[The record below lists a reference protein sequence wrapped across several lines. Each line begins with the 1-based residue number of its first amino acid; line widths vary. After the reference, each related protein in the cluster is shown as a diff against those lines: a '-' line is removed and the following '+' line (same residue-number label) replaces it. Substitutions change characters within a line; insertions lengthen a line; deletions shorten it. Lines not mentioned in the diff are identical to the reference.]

1 MKNTKLICAGIL
13 LMASAVAQAAGIAF
27 VTNVK
32 GDAKA
37 DSSKLVLMAEL
48 NRGQKI
54 GCAAECTIGVM
65 FLQSGKEFVVKGPGE
80 YLVGDNEITTK
91 IGVPPAVRDTQWRV
105 SSQTLVQVAQTSSAS
120 VRMRSLSS
128 ASAQAGPKPAPERTF
143 YPVQTMVSSLQPT
156 FGWATDNVRGPYDFE
171 LTGADGGKPLFKGRA
186 LFSTF
191 KLPAHVKLQPETAYQ
206 WNVSAG
212 GKEIGAGSFTTLSSA
227 SLELAQKRKPD
238 NSASFSDW
246 LLYGLLLQEL
256 GATHDAHEIWSRL
269 SKDRPDLPELGALA
283 K

>member
-1 MKNTKLICAGIL
+1 MKNTKFICASIL
-13 LMASAVAQAAGIAF
+13 LLAGAAAQAAGIAF
-27 VTNVK
+27 ITNVK

-91 IGVPPAVRDTQWRV
+91 IGVPPAVRDTPWRV
-105 SSQTLVQVAQTSSAS
+105 TSQTLVQVTQTSSAS
-120 VRMRSLSS
+120 VRMRSLGS
-128 ASAQAGPKPAPERTF
+128 AKAEPKPAAERVF
-143 YPVQTMVSSLQPT
+143 YPSQTMVSSLQPN
-156 FGWATDNVRGPYDFE
+156 FGWATENVRGPYDFE
-171 LTGADGGKPLFKGRA
+171 LTGADGGKPLFKGKA
-186 LFSTF
+186 LFNTF
-191 KLPAHVKLQPETAYQ
+191 KLPAHVKLQPGTEYQ

-238 NSASFSDW
+238 SNASFSDW
-246 LLYGLLLQEL
+246 LLYGMLLQEL
-256 GATHDAHEIWSRL
+256 GASHDAHEIWSRL
-269 SKDRPDLPELGALA
+269 SKDRPDLPELSALA